1 MVGLNAKVHTNR
13 RQIAADDFFL
23 DLFESALDDGEIITK
38 VSFLH
43 AERAGYA
50 KFPSP
55 ASRYAI
61 VGVFIAV
68 TGSSA
73 RCGNRRRELCF
84 PPARHGT
91 SARCRHVTILYL
103 SPKR

>member
-1 MVGLNAKVHTNR
+1 MVGLIATVHTNR
-13 RQIAADDFFL
+13 RQIPADHFFL
-23 DLFESALDDGEIITK
+23 DLFESALDDSEIFTK
-38 VSFLH
+38 ISFPH
-43 AERAGYA
+43 AERAGYT

-73 RCGNRRRELCF
+73 RVAITGAGSYIFRQRNMEQAL
-84 PPARHGT
+84 A
-91 SARCRHVTILYL
+91 AAM
-103 SPKR
+103 